1 MTRLRE
7 IRHQAKL
14 QAGFTLIE
22 LLVVIAIIAIL
33 IGLLL
38 PAVQKVRA
46 AAVRM
51 QFDPQLAG
59 LARQIEG
66 FCDGSVR
73 PAQDFILSLG
83 TTAAAANQPNAAD
96 GSVDL
101 SSLQSFCT
109 ADTTLIGFQNQINE
123 ILRSKNLP
131 AVQRRL
137 LTDVQTALSN
147 ELPILEN
154 LQGVLGKGG
163 TIGPCAAPAGT
174 SAP

>member
-1 MTRLRE
+1 MTNLRKAQPPKGF
-7 IRHQAKL
+7 HP
-14 QAGFTLIE
+14 GFTLIE
-22 LLVVIAIIAIL
+22 MLVVIAIIAIL

-73 PAQDFILSLG
+73 PAEDFILSLG

-109 ADTTLIGFQNQINE
+109 ADTTLTGFQNQINGM
-123 ILRSKNLP
+123 LASKNLP

-137 LTDVQTALSN
+137 LTDMQGALAN
-147 ELPILEN
+147 ELPILQN

-163 TIGPCAAPAGT
+163 TVGPCASPAGT
-174 SAP
+174 TP